1 MDEESIDIY
10 DDSLKFGN
18 EEPTTKNMEDFSLYD
33 DLDNSQT
40 QLNQPLIASTLPPQ
54 EELEDLEETTDIEK
68 FPSDQATLL
77 IANLTWYTS
86 DQDLEE
92 LFSPF
97 GKIKDIKFFEDKR
110 NGKSKGAA
118 TIEFYNAESASSSM
132 EKLNGSEIHG
142 KICELSFASPEII
155 RTLRRANA
163 QRVMRKESIRGGG
176 AMGGFGGRGRGRS
189 MMQRNRM
196 MGIPANN
203 AAMAGMSPQSS
214 SFDFMPGMVPIGR
227 MRGGRGHPSAF
238 NAMSPMGM
246 MSMVHDSR
254 FFSPMAMRGPP
265 PSTMNPIFFQGHE
278 DPMLPPQSSS
288 TNAAPYGGGG
298 GRCSHTERTSFSI

>member
-1 MDEESIDIY
+1 
-10 DDSLKFGN
+10 
-18 EEPTTKNMEDFSLYD
+18 
-33 DLDNSQT
+33 
-40 QLNQPLIASTLPPQ
+40 
-54 EELEDLEETTDIEK
+54 
-68 FPSDQATLL
+68 
-77 IANLTWYTS
+77 
-86 DQDLEE
+86 
-92 LFSPF
+92 
-97 GKIKDIKFFEDKR
+97 
-110 NGKSKGAA
+110 
-118 TIEFYNAESASSSM
+118 
-132 EKLNGSEIHG
+132 
-142 KICELSFASPEII
+142 
-155 RTLRRANA
+155 
-163 QRVMRKESIRGGG
+163 
-176 AMGGFGGRGRGRS
+176 MGGFGGRGRGRS

-298 GRCSHTERTSFSI
+298 DRESREFLERKRSPPAIHRDEYSREERRHHRREDHRSREEYREEDRKRSRAQ